1 MEVQHLGATEFKS
14 TRFFVP
20 VTRLKLCPSE
30 YSHRIS
36 WFLPSRRPD
45 QNAEVQPDVN
55 PAELTRTLKWMDG
68 WMDTLL
74 IPRQI

>member
-55 PAELTRTLKWMDG
+55 LTRTDQNAEEQPDVNPTQLH
-68 WMDTLL
+68 
-74 IPRQI
+74 